1 MIDASGS
8 AQAAASEAPEEA
20 IDPEL
25 AKQQAQL
32 AQFNEYIHQCR
43 DLYKS
48 DPTMVSFYR
57 CLANLFLMFRRDQK

>member
-1 MIDASGS
+1 MVEVQMTEASGS
-8 AQAAASEAPEEA
+8 AQAAAVQEE

-32 AQFNEYIHQCR
+32 AEFNEYIHKCR

-48 DPTMVSFYR
+48 DPTMVSYSGIR
-57 CLANLFLMFRRDQK
+57 